1 MAEAKANANALHP
14 RIEELLEHLEETRAA
29 LLDAVRHVA
38 RDRREERP
46 GDGRWT
52 VGEVLDHVSR
62 VEAGYARLL
71 TKRVSDGRAKALP
84 RETETSS
91 ILGSVESAPLT
102 DRTRRLQ
109 APEIV
114 VPREGATVDEGLAA
128 LESSR
133 AAVRAALLDANG
145 LALGTLTQNHP
156 FLGTMDMYQWGVFLG
171 LHDLR
176 HAAQIRE
183 IMQGSSH
190 G

>member
-1 MAEAKANANALHP
+1 MADAKPGSLHP

-29 LLDAVRHVA
+29 LLDAVQHVA
-38 RDRREERP
+38 HDRRDARP

-71 TKRVSDGRAKALP
+71 AKRVSDARASGLP
-84 RETETSS
+84 PETETSS
-91 ILGSVESAPLT
+91 ILGSVESGPLT

-114 VPREGATVDEGLAA
+114 VPRQGATVAEGLAA

-156 FLGTMDMYQWGVFLG
+156 FFGTLNMYQWGVFLG

-176 HAAQIRE
+176 HAAQVRE
-183 IMQGSSH
+183 VTHGSSP

>member
-1 MAEAKANANALHP
+1 MADAGGERLHP
-14 RIEELLEHLEETRAA
+14 RIEELHEHLEETRAA
-29 LLDAVRHVA
+29 LLDAVRHVPRER
-38 RDRREERP
+38 RDERP

-71 TKRVSDGRAKALP
+71 TKRVRDARAKGLP
-84 RETETSS
+84 AETETSS
-91 ILGSVESAPLT
+91 ILGSVESGPLT

-114 VPREGATVDEGLAA
+114 VPRQGATVDEGLAA
-128 LESSR
+128 LASSR

-156 FLGTMDMYQWGVFLG
+156 FFGTLNMYQWGVFLG

-183 IMQGSSH
+183 VAHSPSSS
-190 G
+190 

>member
-1 MAEAKANANALHP
+1 MAEALHP
-14 RIEELLEHLEETRAA
+14 RVEELLEHLEETRAA
-29 LLDAVRHVA
+29 LLDAVQHIAPGR
-38 RDRREERP
+38 RDERP

-71 TKRVSDGRAKALP
+71 AKRVSDARAKGLA

-91 ILGSVESAPLT
+91 ILGSVESGPLT
-102 DRTRRLQ
+102 DRSRRLQ

-114 VPREGATVDEGLAA
+114 VPRQGATVDEGLAVLDA
-128 LESSR
+128 SR

-156 FLGTMDMYQWGVFLG
+156 YFGALNMYQWAVFLG
-171 LHDLR
+171 YHDLR

-183 IMQGSSH
+183 VAHPLSSS
-190 G
+190 

>member
-1 MAEAKANANALHP
+1 MADAKAATLHP
-14 RIEELLEHLEETRAA
+14 RIEELHEHLEETRAA
-29 LLDAVRHVA
+29 LLDAVQHVG
-38 RDRREERP
+38 RDRRDERP

-71 TKRVSDGRAKALP
+71 TKRVSDARAKGLSP
-84 RETETSS
+84 ETETSS
-91 ILGSVESAPLT
+91 ILGSVESGPLT

-128 LESSR
+128 LGSSR

-145 LALGTLTQNHP
+145 LAIGTLTQSHP
-156 FLGTMDMYQWGVFLG
+156 FFGTMNMYQWGVFLG

-183 IMQGSSH
+183 VAHHPTGS
-190 G
+190 

>member
-1 MAEAKANANALHP
+1 MADAGSGALHP
-14 RIEELLEHLEETRAA
+14 RIEELVEHLQETRAA
-29 LLDAVRHVA
+29 LLDAVHRVP
-38 RDRREERP
+38 RDR
-46 GDGRWT
+46 GDARVVEGRWT

-71 TKRVSDGRAKALP
+71 AKRVGDARAKGLP

-91 ILGSVESAPLT
+91 ILGGMESAGLT
-102 DRTRRLQ
+102 DRSRRLE

-114 VPREGATVDEGLAA
+114 VPRQGATVAEGLAA
-128 LESSR
+128 LAASR

-145 LALGTLTQNHP
+145 LALGTLTQQHP
-156 FLGTMDMYQWGVFLG
+156 YFGTLDMYQWGVFLG

-176 HAAQIRE
+176 HAEQVRE
-183 IMQGSSH
+183 LARIPTG

>member
-1 MAEAKANANALHP
+1 MPDAMTEPLHP
-14 RIEELLEHLEETRAA
+14 RIEELIEHLEETRAA
-29 LLDAVRHVA
+29 LLDAVQHIPPGQ
-38 RDRREERP
+38 RDVRP
-46 GDGRWT
+46 GDARWT

-62 VEAGYARLL
+62 VEAGFARLL
-71 TKRVSDGRAKALP
+71 TKRVSDARAKGLA

-91 ILGSVESAPLT
+91 ILGSIESAPLT

-114 VPREGATVDEGLAA
+114 VPRPGATVAEGLAA

-133 AAVRAALLDANG
+133 AAVRAALRDANG
-145 LALGTLTQNHP
+145 LALGTLTQDHP
-156 FLGTMDMYQWGVFLG
+156 YFGALNMYQWGVFLG

-176 HAAQIRE
+176 HAEQVRE
-183 IMQGSSH
+183 VARGSSD

>member
-1 MAEAKANANALHP
+1 VVEEKANVLHP
-14 RIEELLEHLEETRAA
+14 RIEELIEHLEETRAA
-29 LLDAVRHVA
+29 LLDAVQHVG
-38 RDRREERP
+38 RDRGDERP

-71 TKRVSDGRAKALP
+71 TKRVSDGRAKGLSP
-84 RETETSS
+84 ETETSS
-91 ILGSVESAPLT
+91 ILGSVEGGPLT

-128 LESSR
+128 LASSR
-133 AAVRAALLDANG
+133 AAVRAALADANG

-156 FLGTMDMYQWGVFLG
+156 YFGVLNMYQWGVFLG
-171 LHDLR
+171 YHDLR

-183 IMQGSSH
+183 VAQPSSH
-190 G
+190 R

>member
-1 MAEAKANANALHP
+1 MADAGSAALHP
-14 RIEELLEHLEETRAA
+14 RIEELIEHLQETRAA
-29 LLDAVRHVA
+29 LLDAVQRVA
-38 RDRREERP
+38 PGRRDARA

-71 TKRVSDGRAKALP
+71 AKRVSDGRAKGLAQ
-84 RETETSS
+84 ETETSS
-91 ILGSVESAPLT
+91 ILGSVESGPLT

-114 VPREGATVDEGLAA
+114 VPRQGTTVDEGLAA
-128 LESSR
+128 LEGSR

-145 LALGTLTQNHP
+145 LALGTLTQQHP
-156 FLGTMDMYQWGVFLG
+156 YFGTLNMYQWGVVLG

-176 HAAQIRE
+176 HADQIRE
-183 IMQGSSH
+183 LADATTG